1 MWLLTS
7 SSIVLFAF
15 VFALP
20 PRAAAQSARYIDPFL
35 GVEGGG
41 NAFPGV
47 TLPFGMVKA
56 GPDIGANSSNAGW
69 AAEGDINGFSQTH
82 VSGTGG
88 GAKYGNILIH
98 SPSKPKTFQHRTG
111 TWWLPSGMASNT
123 IRRGSGMKIY
133 FMVAGWC

>member
-1 MWLLTS
+1 MGRFPRMWLLTS
-7 SSIVLFAF
+7 SSIVLSAF

-20 PRAAAQSARYIDPFL
+20 SRAAAQSAQYIDPFL

-88 GAKYGNILIH
+88 E
-98 SPSKPKTFQHRTG
+98 PSTET
-111 TWWLPSGMASNT
+111 S
-123 IRRGSGMKIY
+123 
-133 FMVAGWC
+133 